1 MHPPNTAANQCR
13 VRISRS
19 LTMNAVKLG
28 TFVNLAFA
36 PRSPFSAN
44 RRNEESTGAAICA
57 YFNYRRELWV
67 NCIEDADR
75 TENSRFSFH
84 IEFYQQKL
92 PNQT

>member
-1 MHPPNTAANQCR
+1 
-13 VRISRS
+13 
-19 LTMNAVKLG
+19 MNAVKLG

-57 YFNYRRELWV
+57 YLIYRRELWV

-92 PNQT
+92 PNET